1 MDPLVFEPYL
11 RSQLWGQRR
20 LGDMFGK
27 TLPASGTPYGES
39 WEISAHPHHVSRVA
53 EGPLK
58 GRLLTDLCHELPK
71 QIFGSLTPPDRFPL
85 LIKLLDCDERLS
97 IQVHP
102 TDEMAARLAPG
113 EMGKTE
119 AWVMLAAEPTARIY
133 AGLLPGI
140 TRSELEKH
148 LAKGTVDRCL
158 HSFTPK
164 VGDCVF
170 LPAGTVHAVGG
181 GVVIAEVQQTSD
193 ATFRLFDWNR
203 LGQDGKPRTLHIEQA
218 LASIDWKRGPVEPVN
233 GAPIPD
239 CPCGERLVRC
249 AYFTMDRYRLDR
261 PLVNPYGGRMSIWIV
276 LDGAAELTASESYR
290 RSFRAGETVLIP
302 ASAEACSWKSETGA
316 ELLGVA
322 IPVAAD
328 L

>member
-249 AYFTMDRYRLDR
+249 SYFQVDRYVVEQQLT
-261 PLVNPYGGRMSIWIV
+261 NPYPDRLSIWIV
-276 LDGAAELTASESYR
+276 LAGSAELKTSGTYR
-290 RSFRAGETVLIP
+290 RSFRNGETVLIP
-302 ASAEACSWKSETGA
+302 ASAPACSWNATNSPAT
-316 ELLGVA
+316 LLG
-322 IPVAAD
+322 ISLPG
-328 L
+328 